1 MKKMLIA
8 LGLVVAAAYAS
19 PAAAQS
25 RNGDGPWWDPANTGN
40 RGTVDSRD
48 GRIYNDGRIYDTRNA
63 DGQWRR
69 IGRDNRGNTI
79 YSRTVYD
86 RQGNLI
92 QERARRDSRGRYQI
106 LDRRVIRYANDRNR
120 RDNDRYDD
128 RNRRDNDRYDDRYGH
143 GKNDRWDQNNGHDN
157 GKHNGH
163 YKNKGRGRGRH

>member
-8 LGLVVAAAYAS
+8 LGLVVAAASAS

-25 RNGDGPWWDPANTGN
+25 RNGDGPWWDPASTGN
-40 RGTVDSRD
+40 RGTVDRRD
-48 GRIYNDGRIYDTRNA
+48 GRVSNDGRIYDSRNA

-79 YSRTVYD
+79 YARTVYD

-92 QERARRDSRGRYQI
+92 QERARRDSRGRYQVV
-106 LDRRVIRYANDRNR
+106 DRRVIRYANDRNR

-128 RNRRDNDRYDDRYGH
+128 RYGR

-157 GKHNGH
+157 GKHKGH
-163 YKNKGRGRGRH
+163 YKNKGRGNGRH